1 MRYLLAG
8 DRGLVVEF
16 GSTISPEI
24 NDQVRILAA
33 ALEAATLPG
42 LVEVV
47 PTYRSLGIQYDPG
60 TFACADLRAKVE
72 ALLASLD
79 PQALPPPTLLKIP
92 TVYGGRYGPD
102 LPFVAQH
109 AGLSEDEAIRLHSGT
124 VYRVY
129 MIGFAA
135 GFAYLGGLPERLHT
149 PRLPS
154 PRLKVPKGSVAIGGS
169 QTGAYPAE
177 TPGGWRLIG
186 RTSVELFDPAQEIP
200 TPMQA
205 GDMVQFVPIGE
216 EEYLARS
223 REPTPESH
231 EPRATSHE
239 PSNGRWA
246 AGEQGSRGAVAD
258 PGSRD
263 GLAVMRP
270 GLLTTVQDRGRYGYQ
285 KFGVPVSGAADEIA
299 LRVGNILVGNPQ
311 NAAGLE
317 ITAEGPEV
325 RALADLVLALTGAPV
340 QATLDGEPVPWWECF
355 LARSGQVLDVRGV
368 RRGLRAYL
376 TVAGGIA
383 VPRVLRSRSTCLVGR
398 FGGFEGR
405 AVQAGDVLPVG
416 TPLRPPERL
425 AGLAAPEEWRPC
437 WKPTAAVRVVLGPQD
452 DAFTEEGRQTF
463 LEATYRVTPH
473 TDRMGCRLEG
483 PAIAHRAT
491 ADIISDWVPM
501 GGVQVPGD
509 AKPIVLLA
517 DRQTTGGYA
526 KIATVIWPDL
536 GLIAQRRPGEAVR
549 FQAVSADEAQE
560 IARRTEAALAALPE
574 QLVWGRMWDAAAATG
589 EIPGEIY
596 LQRTTPSTPD
606 ASAAAEGEGEF
617 AG

>member
-1 MRYLLAG
+1 VRYLLAG

-16 GSTISPEI
+16 GNTISPEI
-24 NDQVRILAA
+24 NDQVRILAR
-33 ALEAATLPG
+33 ALEAAALPG

-47 PTYRSLGIQYDPG
+47 PTYRSLGIQYDPE
-60 TFACADLRAKVE
+60 TLAYPDLRAKVE
-72 ALLASLD
+72 ALLASLN
-79 PQALPPPTLLKIP
+79 PQALPPPALLRIP
-92 TVYGGRYGPD
+92 TVYGGGYGPD

-109 AGLSEDEAIRLHSGT
+109 AGLSEDEVIRLHSET
-124 VYRVY
+124 AYRVY

-154 PRLKVPKGSVAIGGS
+154 PRLKVPKGSVAIGGG

-186 RTSVELFDPAQEIP
+186 RTAMELFDPAQEIP

-205 GDMVQFVPIGE
+205 GDTVQFVPIDE
-216 EEYLARS
+216 KEYLARS
-223 REPTPESH
+223 TAHSAQRTDSGDRRGE
-231 EPRATSHE
+231 
-239 PSNGRWA
+239 G
-246 AGEQGSRGAVAD
+246 AGVD

-263 GLAVMRP
+263 GLAVLRP

-285 KFGVPVSGAADEIA
+285 KFGVPVSGAADQIA

-311 NAAGLE
+311 TAAGLE
-317 ITAEGPEV
+317 ITAEGPEL
-325 RALADLVLALTGAPV
+325 RALTDLVLALTGAPV
-340 QATLDGEPVPWWECF
+340 QATLDGEPVPCWECF
-355 LARSGQVLDVRGV
+355 RARSGQVLDLRGV
-368 RRGLRAYL
+368 QHGLRAYL
-376 TVAGGIA
+376 TVAGGVA

-405 AVQAGDVLPVG
+405 AVQAGDVLPAG

-425 AGLAAPEEWRPC
+425 AGLAAPEEWRPG

-463 LEATYRVTPH
+463 LEATYRVSPH

-517 DRQTTGGYA
+517 DRQTTGGYT

-549 FQAVSADEAQE
+549 FQAVSVDEAQE
-560 IARRTEAALAALPE
+560 ITRRTEAALAALPE

-596 LQRTTPSTPD
+596 LQRTPLSAPD
-606 ASAAAEGEGEF
+606 AAPAADGGGEC